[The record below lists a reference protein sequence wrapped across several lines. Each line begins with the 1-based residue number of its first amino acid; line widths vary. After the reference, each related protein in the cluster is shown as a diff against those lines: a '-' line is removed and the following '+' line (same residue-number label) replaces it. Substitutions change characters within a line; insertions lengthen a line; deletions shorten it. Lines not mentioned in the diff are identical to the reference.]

1 MRAAVLVLGMFVG
14 LGFFAAGL
22 AVALYFIL
30 YVRLFSFLAWPGA
43 WIMSRG
49 AGTIVDCGR
58 GLAKLFTTDTATP
71 GLPEARVV
79 SA

>member
-1 MRAAVLVLGMFVG
+1 MSVLGMLVG

-22 AVALYFIL
+22 AVALYAVLYIGGPFSIL
-30 YVRLFSFLAWPGA
+30 IWPGA

-49 AGTIVDCGR
+49 AGTVVDCGR
-58 GLAKLFTTDTATP
+58 GLANSYTTYTASP
-71 GLPEARVV
+71 GLPEARVI

>member
-1 MRAAVLVLGMFVG
+1 MLVLGMLVG

-22 AVALYFIL
+22 AIALYAVL
-30 YVRLFSFLAWPGA
+30 YIRGLFSILIWPGA

-49 AGTIVDCGR
+49 AGTVVDRGR
-58 GLAKLFTTDTATP
+58 GLANLFTTYTARP